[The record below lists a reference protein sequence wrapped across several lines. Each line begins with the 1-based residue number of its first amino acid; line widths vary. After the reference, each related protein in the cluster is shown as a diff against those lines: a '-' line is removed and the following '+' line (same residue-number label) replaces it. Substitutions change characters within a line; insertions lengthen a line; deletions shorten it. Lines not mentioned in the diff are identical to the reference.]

1 MTEVSVKFE
10 STSESRGEAARMLRG
25 FAAVI
30 AGEAYDQET
39 AEASGLESSPASG
52 AKKPGGKPGSKTTK
66 AADNATSELG
76 EAASSM
82 ETAVTMD
89 DLRAIASE
97 ILESESESIT
107 DEFEALLKKYK
118 TDKLSKLKPEHFDA
132 MLPELKKLQKKA
144 SL

>member
-10 STSESRGEAARMLRG
+10 SNNDSRGEAARLMRG

-39 AEASGLESSPASG
+39 AEASGLEGTATKPPAKT
-52 AKKPGGKPGSKTTK
+52 APKKTGTK
-66 AADNATSELG
+66 AKDTPTEELG
-76 EAASSM
+76 AAAEPM
-82 ETAVTMD
+82 EENASVSMD

-97 ILESESESIT
+97 ILENESDAIA
-107 DEFEALLKKYK
+107 DEFESLLKKYK

-132 MLPELKKLQKKA
+132 ILPELKKLQKKA
-144 SL
+144 NL